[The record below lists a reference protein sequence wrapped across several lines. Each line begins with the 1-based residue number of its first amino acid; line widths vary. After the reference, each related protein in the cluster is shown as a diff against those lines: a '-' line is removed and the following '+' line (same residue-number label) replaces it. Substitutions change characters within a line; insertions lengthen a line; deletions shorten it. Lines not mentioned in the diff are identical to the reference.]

1 MPRLDASHP
10 EDAIAKF
17 LALLPPELNPL
28 IAAVRAAVGI
38 GPQLDGEASSAMH
51 VLRYRKVWGS
61 GLARA
66 GMYLLCEALRRL
78 STRRCGSS
86 HIPDRRRLPMPPPSA
101 WRFNRKPA
109 FGQACYRNWYWQA

>member
-38 GPQLDGEASSAMH
+38 GPQLDGEARSAMH

-66 GMYLLCEALRRL
+66 GMYLLCEVLPRLFYETVRPKPHSRSAEIADAAVVGVALQ
-78 STRRCGSS
+78 S
-86 HIPDRRRLPMPPPSA
+86 
-101 WRFNRKPA
+101 
-109 FGQACYRNWYWQA
+109 